1 MNKPIIIWGSGDN
14 RLGFLL
20 RRQTGL
26 EAFGMDGVSLGV
38 FSHKQAAI
46 RAVYQAFGDTDGDL
60 DALLSEAGID

>member
-38 FSHKQAAI
+38 FRNKMAAI
-46 RAVYQAFGDTDGDL
+46 KAINTKYGDTDGDF
-60 DALLSEAGID
+60 DALMAEAG